1 MKLPLNQSMI
11 LTRNQ
16 RKGGIILPFF
26 ITLLVIISGQ
36 LISIPFI
43 LLGIGQNSPMID
55 ELISLFANIFPI
67 ILIIIY
73 CKFVEKRTLPS
84 LGIIKKNF
92 HINYF
97 IGFLIGLVMICS
109 SFIINFILGSIF
121 VTIDPKEINWIFI
134 ILSLF
139 AYMIQGFNEE
149 LLCRGYL
156 MNAISSKKGPLA
168 GILLNSL
175 FFGALHLLNPGV
187 TILRFANITLV
198 GIFFSLIFYKTN
210 NLWIVGAIHSIWNF
224 FQGPIFGVQVSGL
237 NIFSSVF
244 KSIPIEGKELIN
256 GGSFGFEGGLAVTIV
271 LAVSLIIT
279 VAILN
284 KSNIEDMST
293 KSY

>member
-1 MKLPLNQSMI
+1 
-11 LTRNQ
+11 
-16 RKGGIILPFF
+16 
-26 ITLLVIISGQ
+26 
-36 LISIPFI
+36 
-43 LLGIGQNSPMID
+43 
-55 ELISLFANIFPI
+55 
-67 ILIIIY
+67 
-73 CKFVEKRTLPS
+73 
-84 LGIIKKNF
+84 
-92 HINYF
+92 
-97 IGFLIGLVMICS
+97 MICS
-109 SFIINFILGSIF
+109 AFIINYIFGSIF
-121 VTIDPKEINWIFI
+121 ITIAPKEINWIFI

-139 AYMIQGFNEE
+139 AYMIQGFSEE

-156 MNAISSKKGPLA
+156 MNTISSKKGPLA

-187 TILRFANITLV
+187 TILSFANITLV